1 MLNIVF
7 NPTVAGNERTI
18 EVHFFNWS
26 EELYGSLLTVKFL
39 KRIRNEQKFDSVAAL
54 TDQLKKDQSLCEKWM
69 DTI

>member
-1 MLNIVF
+1 MNIGF

-39 KRIRNEQKFDSVAAL
+39 KRIRNEQKFDSMAAL
-54 TDQLKKDQSLCEKWM
+54 TVQLKKDQSLCEKWM